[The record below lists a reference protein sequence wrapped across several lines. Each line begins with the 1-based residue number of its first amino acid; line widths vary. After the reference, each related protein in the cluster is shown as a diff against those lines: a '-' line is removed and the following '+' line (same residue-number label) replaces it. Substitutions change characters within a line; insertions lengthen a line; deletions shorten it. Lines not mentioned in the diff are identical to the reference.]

1 MISKASQAG
10 GCARQALCVLEPA
23 TPGLKA
29 WPCSLLAVPPVQVT
43 HLFSFNFFDYK
54 RGAIM
59 PTLKS
64 NPHGD

>member
-1 MISKASQAG
+1 MISKAPQAA
-10 GCARQALCVLEPA
+10 GCAGQAVCVLEPA

-43 HLFSFNFFDYK
+43 NLFGFNFSDYE
-54 RGAIM
+54 RGVIM

-64 NPHGD
+64 NPHEG